1 MTRQGGCTGLEFTA
15 VALVPAISKL
25 RSALALGLV
34 LWCAGAGCL
43 AHGMA
48 MRNVTP
54 VPESKSTKANS
65 SQSAMTMNGHACCK
79 ARHRSLRSDSAAKS
93 DSDSGPGTIAL
104 PEDSSS
110 DDAASCCPLTS
121 GSFVMV
127 SRSQTHDSHSSAAS
141 GTGLPQQN
149 FTARFS
155 ADRATPLRLPG
166 REQTYLTCCAFL
178 I

>member
-1 MTRQGGCTGLEFTA
+1 
-15 VALVPAISKL
+15 VALIPTTSKL

-48 MRNVTP
+48 MRGVAP
-54 VPESKSTKANS
+54 APESKSTKPKS
-65 SQSAMTMNGHACCK
+65 SQSEMTMNGHACCK
-79 ARHRSLRSDSAAKS
+79 ARHRSLQSESAAKS
-93 DSDSGPGTIAL
+93 NPDTGSGTIAL

-110 DDAASCCPLTS
+110 DAAASCCPLTS
-121 GSFVMV
+121 GSFVTV
-127 SRSQTHDSHSSAAS
+127 SRSQTDDNNSSGS
-141 GTGLPQQN
+141 TGTSLPEQS
-149 FTARFS
+149 FTARFPS
-155 ADRATPLRLPG
+155 NSATPLRLPG

>member
-1 MTRQGGCTGLEFTA
+1 MTRQGGCTGLEFTT

-34 LWCAGAGCL
+34 LWCAGTGCL

-48 MRNVTP
+48 MRNVAP
-54 VPESKSTKANS
+54 APESKSTKANS
-65 SQSAMTMNGHACCK
+65 RQSEMAMNGHACCK
-79 ARHRSLRSDSAAKS
+79 ARHRSLRNESAAKLNS
-93 DSDSGPGTIAL
+93 DSSPRTIAL
-104 PEDSSS
+104 PEGSSS

-121 GSFVMV
+121 GSFVTV
-127 SRSQTHDSHSSAAS
+127 SRSQTDDNNSSAS
-141 GTGLPQQN
+141 TGTGVPEQS
-149 FTARFS
+149 FTAGFS
-155 ADRATPLRLPG
+155 ANRAIPLRLPS

>member
-1 MTRQGGCTGLEFTA
+1 VIPF
-15 VALVPAISKL
+15 PAISKL

-34 LWCAGAGCL
+34 LWCAGMGCL

-48 MRNVTP
+48 MRTGA
-54 VPESKSTKANS
+54 STSQTTSTKAKS
-65 SQSAMTMNGHACCK
+65 DMALNGHACCK
-79 ARHRSLRSDSAAKS
+79 ARRHSLRNESVAKSNSDSAPK
-93 DSDSGPGTIAL
+93 TIAL

-121 GSFVMV
+121 GSFVAV
-127 SRSQTHDSHSSAAS
+127 SRIQTSHNNISASS
-141 GTGLPQQN
+141 GTGLLELFAERVSLN
-149 FTARFS
+149 
-155 ADRATPLRLPG
+155 RATPQRLPG